1 MLPGLAAPP
10 TPPAVVTATVSVA
23 KSAGLVPAVPVQPAA
38 SNETAAPS
46 TTVPAVE
53 TKVVPAV
60 ETTAV
65 PAVET
70 TAVPAL
76 ETTAVPAVETT
87 AVPAVETTAVKA
99 VETPAVKAVET
110 TAVPAIETTAVPAKP
125 ADTEVSD
132 QIRKGA
138 DYRVNSMENFHNY
151 EASYE
156 INIPYNDYI
165 VSGRRN
171 FNE

>member
-1 MLPGLAAPP
+1 MAAPP
-10 TPPAVVTATVSVA
+10 TPPSVATSVSVPNPA
-23 KSAGLVPAVPVQPAA
+23 QPTVPAVPVQPAA

-46 TTVPAVE
+46 T
-53 TKVVPAV
+53 
-60 ETTAV
+60 AV

-70 TAVPAL
+70 TV
-76 ETTAVPAVETT
+76 VKAVETT

-99 VETPAVKAVET
+99 VETTAVPAVET
-110 TAVPAIETTAVPAKP
+110 TAIPAKP

-132 QIRKGA
+132 PIRRGA
-138 DYRVNSMENFHNY
+138 DYRVNSIENFHNY

>member
-1 MLPGLAAPP
+1 MPSTATRPAWNAKGPPPSWEAPRSLRLLPGLAAPP
-10 TPPAVVTATVSVA
+10 TPPAVAASVSVSKSAVTA
-23 KSAGLVPAVPVQPAA
+23 PAVPVQPAV
-38 SNETAAPS
+38 SNETAVPS
-46 TTVPAVE
+46 S
-53 TKVVPAV
+53 
-60 ETTAV
+60 
-65 PAVET
+65 
-70 TAVPAL
+70 
-76 ETTAVPAVETT
+76 

-99 VETPAVKAVET
+99 VETTAVPTVETTAVPAVETTAVIAVET
-110 TAVPAIETTAVPAKP
+110 TAVPSKP
-125 ADTEVSD
+125 ADAEVSD

>member
-1 MLPGLAAPP
+1 MAAPP
-10 TPPAVVTATVSVA
+10 TPPAVAASVSVA
-23 KSAGLVPAVPVQPAA
+23 KSAGTVPAVPVQPAA

-46 TTVPAVE
+46 TAVKAVETTTVPAVE
-53 TKVVPAV
+53 TTAVPTV
-60 ETTAV
+60 EITAV

-70 TAVPAL
+70 TAVPL
-76 ETTAVPAVETT
+76 
-87 AVPAVETTAVKA
+87 
-99 VETPAVKAVET
+99 VET

-125 ADTEVSD
+125 ADAEVSD

>member
-1 MLPGLAAPP
+1 MAAPP
-10 TPPAVVTATVSVA
+10 TPPSVATSVSVPNPA
-23 KSAGLVPAVPVQPAA
+23 QPTVPAVPVQPAA

-46 TTVPAVE
+46 T
-53 TKVVPAV
+53 
-60 ETTAV
+60 
-65 PAVET
+65 
-70 TAVPAL
+70 
-76 ETTAVPAVETT
+76 

-99 VETPAVKAVET
+99 VETTAVPAVET
-110 TAVPAIETTAVPAKP
+110 TAIPAKP

-132 QIRKGA
+132 PIRRGA

>member
-1 MLPGLAAPP
+1 LAAPP
-10 TPPAVVTATVSVA
+10 TPPAVVASVSVA
-23 KSAGLVPAVPVQPAA
+23 KSAVTAPAVPVQPAA

-46 TTVPAVE
+46 TAVPAVE
-53 TKVVPAV
+53 TTAVKAV

-70 TAVPAL
+70 TAVP
-76 ETTAVPAVETT
+76 TVETT
-87 AVPAVETTAVKA
+87 AVPAKR
-99 VETPAVKAVET
+99 
-110 TAVPAIETTAVPAKP
+110 
-125 ADTEVSD
+125 ADAEVSD